1 MEQKK
6 LGFGWMRLPVLQD
19 GEIDMEQV
27 KKMADLF
34 LENGFTYLDTSFA
47 YHGGKSEAAVR
58 ETVVKR
64 HPRDSF
70 TIATKFP
77 TFAVLNGEDITP
89 MVKEAWDWLIA
100 HSFAM

>member
-34 LENGFTYLDTSFA
+34 LENGFTYPA
-47 YHGGKSEAAVR
+47 
-58 ETVVKR
+58 
-64 HPRDSF
+64 
-70 TIATKFP
+70 
-77 TFAVLNGEDITP
+77 
-89 MVKEAWDWLIA
+89 
-100 HSFAM
+100 

>member
-27 KKMADLF
+27 KQMADLF

-58 ETVVKR
+58 EAVVKR

-77 TFAVLNGEDITP
+77 TFAV
-89 MVKEAWDWLIA
+89 
-100 HSFAM
+100 H